1 MLDLRIIR
9 LDYCT
14 SLFLFQFNPILY
26 IYACLVESV
35 VRPSQCPDPPPCMF
49 LRRTFTCLQPTH
61 TYIHTY
67 TYIHLCTRGQG
78 GAQFL
83 YLHANTSS
91 TDEGLCAYTMSGM
104 RPWDV
109 GWGVNASG
117 RVSFSSICHGL
128 ILLVRFSKSKIIIS
142 KLFRRIKPN
151 NKQI

>member
-1 MLDLRIIR
+1 MHVYRI
-9 LDYCT
+9 CG
-14 SLFLFQFNPILY
+14 SAKSMP
-26 IYACLVESV
+26 
-35 VRPSQCPDPPPCMF
+35 RPTVHVLPSNINMPAAN
-49 LRRTFTCLQPTH
+49 

-67 TYIHLCTRGQG
+67 TYIQLCTRGQG

-83 YLHANTSS
+83 YLHANTIYTSS